1 MINSFQG
8 NYHFLSN
15 FYSCPV
21 TWDGITYQ
29 NSEAAFQSAKV
40 LDKNIRLTFANLNP
54 SDAKRKGRH
63 VVLRPDWE
71 DVKYDIMYEIVL
83 AKFSQNDTLKRKLL
97 ETHHQYLEEGNTW
110 GDKVWGTVHGLGEN
124 HLGKILMG
132 VRNVLRDQTRSEQA

>member
-1 MINSFQG
+1 MINNFKG
-8 NYHFLSN
+8 KYYFLSN

-21 TWDGITYQ
+21 IWDGITYQ
-29 NSEAAFQSAKV
+29 NNEAAFQSAKV
-40 LDKNIRLTFANLNP
+40 LDKNIRKTFANLNP

-63 VVLRPDWE
+63 VILRPDWE

-110 GDKVWGTVHGLGEN
+110 GDKVWGTVHGIGEN
-124 HLGKILMG
+124 HLGKILMR
-132 VRNVLRDQTRSEQA
+132 VRDVLRDQTLGE